1 MFLSQLS
8 TSSVS
13 VKSCI
18 SSSGSSKPR
27 KLTKHKHLHFKK
39 QFKDKS
45 VMSDFISRIVLTWQV
60 ETVTHLLTVTERVS
74 LRSISSTSS
83 RAAFA
88 SQLTP
93 QSSAHLS
100 GASSFCAWHG
110 MSAVHVAPFTWDLLT
125 NRNCGSP
132 ILTRPL
138 KQVTVI
144 QVHWSLAIENFPKP
158 IIFPVIMVI
167 WIKKEA
173 AEIKEVSY
181 FIVLNKNCIKSP
193 PGFYSQ
199 TNLVLKIT

>member
-88 SQLTP
+88 SQLVNATVQCAPQRSQQFLCMAWYERRARGSLHMRPFDQQELWQPYPNTP
-93 QSSAHLS
+93 TETGNSNS
-100 GASSFCAWHG
+100 GALITGNRELSK
-110 MSAVHVAPFTWDLLT
+110 T
-125 NRNCGSP
+125 NYFSCDNGNLDQERGSRNQRGK
-132 ILTRPL
+132 L
-138 KQVTVI
+138 
-144 QVHWSLAIENFPKP
+144 
-158 IIFPVIMVI
+158 
-167 WIKKEA
+167 
-173 AEIKEVSY
+173 
-181 FIVLNKNCIKSP
+181 
-193 PGFYSQ
+193 FYSFKQ
-199 TNLVLKIT
+199 KLYKVPTRLLLPN